1 MKTRTGFV
9 KDEDHA
15 NIVLLVE
22 ELGGLPLAL
31 EQAAAHIKSIKC
43 SFVGI
48 SSGNKKDVISMTVF
62 AAVPIPSLIDS

>member
-22 ELGGLPLAL
+22 ELG
-31 EQAAAHIKSIKC
+31 
-43 SFVGI
+43 
-48 SSGNKKDVISMTVF
+48 SMTVF